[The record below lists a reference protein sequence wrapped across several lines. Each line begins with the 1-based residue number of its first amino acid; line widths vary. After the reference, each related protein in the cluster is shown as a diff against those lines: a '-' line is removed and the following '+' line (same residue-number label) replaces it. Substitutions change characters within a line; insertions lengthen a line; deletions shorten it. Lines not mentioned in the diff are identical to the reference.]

1 MHRIRALSLFNIKT
15 QHKDHSLSFLK
26 HTRMDKRRE
35 LSGRVTKQREVLRVQ
50 EYVMH
55 MVLLTA
61 GASASV
67 LMVFLMEQWRAWVF
81 IVLNLVLLAILFT
94 SVSSTSDDHQECKN
108 NDDEADRVPVKVE
121 MKKETRQ
128 CRWPPAQVDQEVVK
142 EWEEE
147 EWFEIEDKPEE
158 EEVPKLSKEALN
170 ERVEAFIVMFRQ
182 HLVSDARN

>member
-1 MHRIRALSLFNIKT
+1 ME
-15 QHKDHSLSFLK
+15 
-26 HTRMDKRRE
+26 KRRE
-35 LSGRVTKQREVLRVQ
+35 SSGRSVTKPRELLQVQ
-50 EYVMH
+50 DYVMH

-61 GASASV
+61 GASVSV

-94 SVSSTSDDHQECKN
+94 SVSSTSDENQERKN
-108 NDDEADRVPVKVE
+108 SKDEADRVPVKVE
-121 MKKETRQ
+121 IKKEMRQ

-142 EWEEE
+142 ECDEE
-147 EWFEIEDKPEE
+147 EWFEVEDKPEE